1 MDIRVLVFNSGTFN
15 RAELSKMSEQ
25 ELWQLWEKDDDQAQ
39 VQMYYLD
46 EFSCAFN
53 DEEVSDQDWLYFVD
67 YDNIKQDAGD
77 GYSDTM
83 QDKLSW
89 LLQSH
94 YNTFHADMI
103 QRAMNDDSISA
114 EDFIKGCV
122 AIHTSERD
130 TDDDEFTPAEFENV
144 SESVVGRKVAFQY
157 NGKRY
162 EREVTEVCDII
173 LGTWVGDLGFEQEGN
188 DHSDSFLIHGDTTDK
203 RVPLMQGLVVQYD
216 SEDGSRHGY
225 VREVEVLEAL

>member
-39 VQMYYLD
+39 VQMFYLD

-67 YDNIKQDAGD
+67 YDSVKEEDAGD

-114 EDFIKGCV
+114 EGFIKGCV

-130 TDDDEFTPAEFENV
+130 TDDDEFTPAEFQ
-144 SESVVGRKVAFQY
+144 SV
-157 NGKRY
+157 
-162 EREVTEVCDII
+162 
-173 LGTWVGDLGFEQEGN
+173 
-188 DHSDSFLIHGDTTDK
+188 
-203 RVPLMQGLVVQYD
+203 
-216 SEDGSRHGY
+216 
-225 VREVEVLEAL
+225 